1 MTNQDALTQGIL
13 NYLGIDSSGAL
24 LLTGT
29 WGCGK
34 TYFIKNELFPTIE
47 RVKSGDSSIIP
58 IMVSLYGI
66 EDISELPKRIVTE
79 YLDYS
84 AKKEVHEAFHFGKI
98 IEWGGKIAEA
108 CPKFNEWIDVSKL
121 IGEGAALYRILPS
134 NVVIFLDDL
143 ERAVDTPRSINNLL
157 GSINELVENRHF
169 KVIVVA
175 NKGHLDKLVHTEG
188 EDKKNEEVVFYEK
201 VIEKNLSFI
210 PDMIGIFE
218 KLVAENN
225 DADFSAFMLQESVIC
240 TIDPTRAK
248 GQLQKERMCNIRTL
262 KFAINHMYRIFR
274 SYKEGGAD
282 TTDESVLDQLI
293 NMWVFVHGISIELK
307 RNRITHEN
315 HQGLDK
321 YSPIVSIDID
331 LDDNTPN
338 NLFEEDQTDE
348 LDSEKIDNSF
358 APNFYNHYYRDFG
371 HHYIFYP
378 QVYDFVLSGIDYD
391 STDLIAYASQE
402 NKRFERKVNV
412 AQDIVDSLLRGFW
425 QYTDE
430 KTADNLTI
438 LLKAVEEGTLRDSAT
453 IYNASVYLLKFSYI
467 IGKEEDEILASFKT
481 GITKFMDIHSIS
493 PLDKQTFL
501 MLPIERGS
509 VCDQVYDMIASE
521 MDRKLNEY
529 QVENQKTLVTLF
541 NTDVEQFVLQ
551 LIPNN
556 RVSPSYASTPI
567 LYTIPEDVIAERVPS
582 LQPSDLMNLDS
593 MIRQRPSVLQ
603 GSLKTELV
611 FFQSL
616 QNELQKRKDEK
627 TMSAFVIKEYVL
639 KDNEK
644 LINKFNN

>member
-1 MTNQDALTQGIL
+1 MTNVDALTQGIM
-13 NYLGIDSSGAL
+13 NYLEMDSSGAL

-34 TYFIKNELFPTIE
+34 TYYIKNELFPTIE
-47 RVKSGDSSIIP
+47 KVKEADSSFIP

-66 EDISELPKRIVTE
+66 EDLAELPKRIVTE
-79 YLDYS
+79 YLDYT

-225 DADFSAFMLQESVIC
+225 DAGFSAIMLHESIID
-240 TIDPTRAK
+240 TIDPSHAK

-262 KFAINHMYRIFR
+262 KFAINHMYRIFS
-274 SYKEGGAD
+274 SYKNSEAD
-282 TTDESVLDQLI
+282 FTDESVIMQLI
-293 NMWVFVHGISIELK
+293 NIWVFVHGISIEVK
-307 RNRITHEN
+307 RNKITHEN
-315 HQGLDK
+315 HQGLDEF
-321 YSPIVSIDID
+321 SPVVSIDID
-331 LDDNTPN
+331 LEDEKAAD
-338 NLFEEDQTDE
+338 LFEDDQTEEFAADRI
-348 LDSEKIDNSF
+348 DSSF

-371 HHYIFYP
+371 FHFIFYP
-378 QVYDFVLSGIDYD
+378 QVYDFVLSGIDFEPNE
-391 STDLIAYASQE
+391 LITYASQE
-402 NKRFERKVNV
+402 NKKFETKVNV
-412 AQDIVDSLLRGFW
+412 AQEFVDSLLRGFW

-430 KTADNLTI
+430 KTAENLAI
-438 LLKAVEEGTLRDSAT
+438 LLKAVEDGTLRDPSS

-467 IGKEEDEILASFKT
+467 IEKDEADVLASFKT
-481 GITKFMDIHSIS
+481 GIVKFMDVHDIS

-509 VCDQVYDMIASE
+509 ICDQVYDMIASE

-529 QVENQKTLVTLF
+529 QVEDQKTLVALF
-541 NTDVEQFVLQ
+541 NTDIEQFVLQ

-556 RVSPSYASTPI
+556 RVSPAYSSTPI
-567 LYTIPEDVIAERVPS
+567 LHTIPEAVIVDRVPS
-582 LQPSDLMNLDS
+582 LQPPDLMNLDS

-603 GSLKTELV
+603 GNLRTELI
-611 FFQSL
+611 FFKVL
-616 QNELQKRKDEK
+616 QNEIQKRKDEK
-627 TMSAFVIKEYVL
+627 TMSAFVINEYL
-639 KDNEK
+639 MKDNDN
-644 LINKFNN
+644 LINRFKD